1 MAEVAHQIKLITQ
14 QTAIKDYERFCKISC
29 DKINPRSRVGNNA
42 LDFLFFPHRLMT
54 KSKRNINFIDWLE
67 TSDRTKPYIQ
77 RFLTYAIKHGRSEIK
92 ALYDAFCLYFGSIN
106 SFNPNVARKLYY
118 QYKPTT
124 ILDISAGWGGRC
136 LAAMSLDINYIGF
149 DTNVSLQSAYKSL
162 LDLYPTKSEIRIFFE
177 DSSKVDY
184 SLYKY
189 DMVFT
194 SPPYYTK
201 HMVETYE
208 NMPSYVSKE
217 DFNTRFFYPVVKNT
231 FNHLMPG
238 GIYALNIPTDMY
250 DDIKS
255 ILGEASIITPLTF
268 FNRNAG
274 QYNRN
279 VGQYKEYI
287 YIWKKITT
295 CCHLL

>member
-1 MAEVAHQIKLITQ
+1 MAEELAHQIKPITQ
-14 QTAIKDYERFCKISC
+14 ETAIKDYERFCKNSC

-54 KSKRNINFIDWLE
+54 KGKKGKNINFIEWLE
-67 TSDRTKPYIQ
+67 TSYKTKPHVQ
-77 RFLTYAIKHGRSEIK
+77 RLVEYAIKGGRSEIK
-92 ALYDAFCLYFGSIN
+92 ALYAAYSLYFKSIN

-118 QYKPTT
+118 EYKPTT
-124 ILDISAGWGGRC
+124 ILDFSAGWGGRC

-162 LDLYPTKSEIRIFFE
+162 VDLYPTKSEIRILFE

-201 HMVETYE
+201 HMLETYE

-238 GIYALNIPTDMY
+238 GIYALNIPTEMY
-250 DDIKS
+250 DDIKT
-255 ILGEASIITPLTF
+255 ILGEASIITPLIF
-268 FNRNAG
+268 SYRNT
-274 QYNRN
+274 
-279 VGQYKEYI
+279 GQYKEYI
-287 YIWKKITT
+287 YIWKKN
-295 CCHLL
+295 C

>member
-1 MAEVAHQIKLITQ
+1 MAEELAQQIRPITQ
-14 QTAIKDYERFCKISC
+14 QNAIKDYERFCEISC
-29 DKINPRSRVGNNA
+29 DKINPRSHVGHNA

-54 KSKRNINFIDWLE
+54 KSIKCKNVNFIDWLE
-67 TSDRTKPYIQ
+67 SSHRTKPYIQ
-77 RFLTYAIKHGRSEIK
+77 RFVALAIKGGRSEMK
-92 ALYDAFCLYFGSIN
+92 ALYAAFCLFVKSIN
-106 SFNPNVARKLYY
+106 SFSPNTARKLYY
-118 QYKPTT
+118 EYKPTT
-124 ILDISAGWGGRC
+124 ILDFSAGWGGRC

-201 HMVETYE
+201 QMVEIYE

-231 FNHLMPG
+231 YNHLMPG

-250 DDIKS
+250 DDIKL
-255 ILGEASIITPLTF
+255 ILGEASIFIPLQISY
-268 FNRNAG
+268 RNIG
-274 QYNRN
+274 K
-279 VGQYKEYI
+279 YKEYI
-287 YIWKKITT
+287 YIWKKN
-295 CCHLL
+295 C